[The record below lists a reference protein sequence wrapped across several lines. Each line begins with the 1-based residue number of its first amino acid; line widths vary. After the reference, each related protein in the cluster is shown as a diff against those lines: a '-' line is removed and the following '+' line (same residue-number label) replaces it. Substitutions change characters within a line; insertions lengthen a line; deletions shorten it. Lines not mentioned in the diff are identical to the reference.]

1 MQGSFY
7 KAWLFIFIF
16 VNGLGVIANEQQLME
31 IIEFLGEW
39 TDEQGADIDFEMFDD
54 PQAQRDY
61 QLGHDAR
68 KQKVGH
74 E

>member
-1 MQGSFY
+1 MLGSFY

-16 VNGLGVIANEQQLME
+16 VSGLGVMANEQQLME

-54 PQAQRDY
+54 LQAQRDY

-68 KQKVGH
+68 KQKLGN

>member
-1 MQGSFY
+1 MPGSFF

-16 VNGLGVIANEQQLME
+16 ISALGVMANEQQLME

-39 TDEQGADIDFEMFDD
+39 TDEQGADIDFEMFDE

-61 QLGHDAR
+61 QQGHDAHKR
-68 KQKVGH
+68 KVGNK
-74 E
+74 